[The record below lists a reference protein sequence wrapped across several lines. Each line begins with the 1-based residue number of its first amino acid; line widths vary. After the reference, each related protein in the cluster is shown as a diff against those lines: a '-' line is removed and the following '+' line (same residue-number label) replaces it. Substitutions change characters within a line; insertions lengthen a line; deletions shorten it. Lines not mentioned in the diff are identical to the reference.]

1 MKKLLVLSAALLGIF
16 FTSCSSDDDDSGNPL
31 IGSWGFFQD
40 ENANGELEEGDE
52 CSKKLTLIF
61 REDMSFEL
69 EAYGSITGDPD
80 ECEKDSDSD
89 TGTWAILSE
98 GVLAI
103 TFDSGGVEEFNYS
116 IENNTLTFTF
126 TYESNGET
134 ETERSI
140 YIRR

>member
-98 GVLAI
+98 GLLAI
-103 TFDSGGVEEFNYS
+103 TYSEGDVEQGMYS
-116 IENNTLTFTF
+116 IDGNTLTIINE
-126 TYESNGET
+126 YESNGET

-140 YIRR
+140 YIRK

>member
-1 MKKLLVLSAALLGIF
+1 MKKFLVLSAALLGIF

-98 GVLAI
+98 GLLAI
-103 TFDSGGVEEFNYS
+103 TYSEGDVEQRMYS
-116 IENNTLTFTF
+116 IDGNTLTIINE
-126 TYESNGET
+126 YESNGET

-140 YIRR
+140 YIRK

>member
-31 IGSWGFFQD
+31 IGSWGFFQEEYD
-40 ENANGELEEGDE
+40 GELEEGDD
-52 CSKKLTLIF
+52 CSKKKTLIF

-98 GVLAI
+98 GVLAV
-103 TFDSGGVEEFNYS
+103 TYSEGDVEQGMYS
-116 IENNTLTFTF
+116 IDGNTLTLTS
-126 TYESNGET
+126 TYEANGET

-140 YIRR
+140 YIRK